1 MAMTGG
7 TAYLVKSE
15 YANYGSAN
23 WTTDL
28 YIYVK
33 VISQN
38 VIANTSTITLGMYV
52 YSRYEIAWSD
62 FGTNGTSYIGT
73 ATSGANCFTFTAGQ
87 SGSGTK
93 WLIENKQV
101 TVTHNSNGTLTLP
114 IYWHWGVNSSW
125 GQYTGPSGSYNVTLP
140 SLDRSAP
147 TVSCSVSGITA
158 NGFTISASSSAT
170 SDIWQYSLNG
180 GTSWTQFSTTAGTSA
195 SVTLSSL
202 SPNTTYSVRVRA
214 RKRTNQV
221 YGTSSTVSAKTLG
234 GAVILSCG
242 SFSAD
247 AATISLS
254 LRVTV
259 YNSAYTNYIT
269 IKNGSTTYLSLAGR
283 AWSSGTAYRTITL
296 TSSERTTLLNAMASV
311 KSFTATIEL
320 VTKSGSTQI
329 GSAST
334 CTCTIR
340 TSQANSGP
348 SLSGF
353 TFADSYSTTIAIT
366 DNDQVLIQDYSR
378 LTVTPGT
385 ATARNGASIVSYSAV
400 CSGVTKSNTTGAALS
415 LGTIDTSGT
424 RDITLTV
431 TDSRGYTASVTQS
444 VTVVPYSKPRVSSVS
459 LRRTNDIE
467 TEMQLVFNGSIS
479 PITVDGTQKNSLL
492 YARYRYKL
500 TSASSYNSYSSIL
513 GSVTATGSSFSFSN
527 LELCNLDSESSYDF
541 HLQIRDQLN
550 SLTSLDLYFVVSQG
564 TPLVALRKKMVGI
577 NTPSPETALHVVGD
591 TRIEGT
597 LTPDEIDYPFDKP
610 YFGTCSTAEATQ
622 VKVVSC
628 PGFELKTGSRIAVQ
642 FTYGNSASQPKLNVN
657 GTGDKFICSTDGMSV
672 IADIWRDKETVDF
685 VYDGSWWI
693 AIGCLYATTAYYG
706 LTKLSSSISSSSTTL
721 AANSYAVKRAYDRS
735 SWTSISLTNAL
746 AIAYGG
752 TGAKNAAA
760 ARTNLGIAA
769 TSLYNGTLTSG
780 SITFNY
786 GNYNFYVIIGRP
798 SSTASRASLVV
809 PKIMLTTSAVSFQ
822 IADESNYKSFNLSYS
837 GSLVTLA
844 IQGGNGQIN
853 RVFGI
858 N

>member
-1 MAMTGG
+1 MALSGTFQNYPVSSFGLYCEWSGAQSVTGNY
-7 TAYLVKSE
+7 TDVTLKVYLSYYTLEVGARS
-15 YANYGSAN
+15 
-23 WTTDL
+23 D
-28 YIYVK
+28 
-33 VISQN
+33 
-38 VIANTSTITLGMYV
+38 STISINGVSETYTAPAIDD
-52 YSRYEIAWSD
+52 YSSGWKKKLLKTKTVRVSHNAD
-62 FGTNGTSYIGT
+62 GTK
-73 ATSGANCFTFTAGQ
+73 SGVALSASWRF
-87 SGSGTK
+87 SGTYSGVSVGT
-93 WLIENKQV
+93 ITAST
-101 TVTHNSNGTLTLP
+101 TVTLNS
-114 IYWHWGVNSSW
+114 I
-125 GQYTGPSGSYNVTLP
+125 
-140 SLDRSAP
+140 DRTAP
-147 TVSCSVSGITA
+147 TVSCTVSNITA
-158 NGFTISASSSAT
+158 NGFRISAASSAT
-170 SDIWQYSLNG
+170 ADQWFYSLDNG
-180 GTSWTQFSTTAGTSA
+180 GSSTLFSSTAGTSA
-195 SVTLSSL
+195 SITLSNL
-202 SPNTTYSVRVRA
+202 SPNTTYYVRA
-214 RKRTNQV
+214 LARKKSNQV
-221 YGTSSTVSAKTLG
+221 YGESGTITVKTLG
-234 GAVILSCG
+234 GAVLLSCG

-247 AATISLS
+247 AASISLS

-259 YNSAYTNYIT
+259 YNAAYTNYIT
-269 IKNGSTTYLSLAGR
+269 IKNGSTTYLTLAGR
-283 AWSSGTAYRTITL
+283 VWSAGTAYRTITL
-296 TSSERTTLLNAMASV
+296 TASERTMLLNAMASV

-348 SLSGF
+348 SISGF
-353 TFADSYSTTIAIT
+353 TFADSYSTTTAIT

-415 LGTIDTSGT
+415 LGTIGTSGT

-431 TDSRGYTASVTQS
+431 TDSRGYTACVTQS

-500 TSASSYNSYSSIL
+500 TSASSYNSYTSIL
-513 GSVTATGSSFSFSN
+513 GSVTATSSSFSFSN

-577 NTPSPETALHVVGD
+577 NTPSPEAALHVVGD

-597 LTPDEIDYPFDKP
+597 LIPDDIDYTFDKP
-610 YFGTCSTAEATQ
+610 YFGVCETAAATQ
-622 VKVVSC
+622 TKVVTC
-628 PGFELKTGSRIAVQ
+628 DEFRLEKGALLAVQ
-642 FTYGNSASQPKLNVN
+642 FTYANTATSPSMNVN
-657 GTGDKFICSTDGMSV
+657 GTGAIAICGTNGYYVNANMWTANQMV
-672 IADIWRDKETVDF
+672 HF
-685 VYDGSWWI
+685 VYNGTWWI
-693 AIGCLYATTAYYG
+693 ALNCLPATTARYG
-706 LTKLSSSISSSSTTL
+706 ITMLSNSLNSTSGSL
-721 AANSYAVKRAYDRS
+721 AATPYAVKMAYDRN

-752 TGAKNAAA
+752 TGAKTAAA
-760 ARTNLGIAA
+760 ARTNLGISA

-786 GNYNFYVIIGRP
+786 GNYNFYVFIGRP
-798 SSTASRASLVV
+798 NSSASRASLVV

-837 GSLVTLA
+837 GSLVTLSM
-844 IQGGNGQIN
+844 GNGNGQIN
-853 RVFGI
+853 RVFGV

>member
-1 MAMTGG
+1 MALSGTFQNYPVSSFGLYCEWSGVQSVTGNY
-7 TAYLVKSE
+7 TDVTLKVYLSYYTLEVGARS
-15 YANYGSAN
+15 
-23 WTTDL
+23 D
-28 YIYVK
+28 
-33 VISQN
+33 
-38 VIANTSTITLGMYV
+38 STISINGVSETYTAPAIDD
-52 YSRYEIAWSD
+52 YSSGWKKKLLKTKTVRVSHNAD
-62 FGTNGTSYIGT
+62 GTK
-73 ATSGANCFTFTAGQ
+73 SGVALSASWRF
-87 SGSGTK
+87 SGTYSGVSVGT
-93 WLIENKQV
+93 ITAST
-101 TVTHNSNGTLTLP
+101 TVTLNS
-114 IYWHWGVNSSW
+114 I
-125 GQYTGPSGSYNVTLP
+125 
-140 SLDRSAP
+140 DRTPP
-147 TVSCSVSGITA
+147 TVSCTVSNITA
-158 NGFTISASSSAT
+158 NGFRISAASSAT
-170 SDIWQYSLNG
+170 ADQWFYSLDNG
-180 GTSWTQFSTTAGTSA
+180 GSSTPFSSTAGTSA
-195 SVTLSSL
+195 SITLSNL
-202 SPNTTYSVRVRA
+202 SPNTTYYVRA
-214 RKRTNQV
+214 LARKKSNQV
-221 YGTSSTVSAKTLG
+221 YGESGTITVKTLG
-234 GAVILSCG
+234 GAVLLSCG

-247 AATISLS
+247 AASISLS

-259 YNSAYTNYIT
+259 YNAAYTNYIT

-283 AWSSGTAYRTITL
+283 VWSAGTAYRTITL
-296 TSSERTTLLNAMASV
+296 TASERTTLLNAMASV

-353 TFADSYSTTIAIT
+353 TFADSYSTTTAIT
-366 DNDQVLIQDYSR
+366 DNNQVLIQDYSR

-415 LGTIDTSGT
+415 LGTIGTSGT

-500 TSASSYNSYSSIL
+500 TSASSYNSYTSIL
-513 GSVTATGSSFSFSN
+513 GSVTATSSSFSFSN

-577 NTPSPETALHVVGD
+577 NTPSPEAALHVVGD
-591 TRIEGT
+591 TRVEGT
-597 LTPDEIDYPFDKP
+597 LIPDDIDYTFDKP
-610 YFGTCSTAEATQ
+610 YFGVCETAAATQ
-622 VKVVSC
+622 TKVVTC
-628 PGFELKTGSRIAVQ
+628 DEFRLEKGALLAVQ
-642 FTYGNSASQPKLNVN
+642 FTYANTATSPSMNVN
-657 GTGDKFICSTDGMSV
+657 GTGAIAICGTNGYYVNANMWTANQMV
-672 IADIWRDKETVDF
+672 HF
-685 VYDGSWWI
+685 VYNGTWWI
-693 AIGCLYATTAYYG
+693 ALNCLPATTARYG
-706 LTKLSSSISSSSTTL
+706 ITMLSNSLNSTSGSL
-721 AANSYAVKRAYDRS
+721 AATPYAVKMAYDRN

-752 TGAKNAAA
+752 TGAKTAAA
-760 ARTNLGIAA
+760 ARTNLGISA

-786 GNYNFYVIIGRP
+786 GNYNFYVFIGRP
-798 SSTASRASLVV
+798 NSSASRASLVV

-837 GSLVTLA
+837 GSLVTLSM
-844 IQGGNGQIN
+844 GNGNGQIN
-853 RVFGI
+853 RVFGV

>member
-1 MAMTGG
+1 MALSGMFQNYPVSSFGLYCEWSGVQSVTGNY
-7 TAYLVKSE
+7 TDVTLKVYLSYYTLEVGARS
-15 YANYGSAN
+15 
-23 WTTDL
+23 D
-28 YIYVK
+28 
-33 VISQN
+33 
-38 VIANTSTITLGMYV
+38 STISINGVSETYTAPAIDD
-52 YSRYEIAWSD
+52 YSSGWKKKLLKTKTVRVSHNAD
-62 FGTNGTSYIGT
+62 GTK
-73 ATSGANCFTFTAGQ
+73 SGVALSASWRF
-87 SGSGTK
+87 SGTYSG
-93 WLIENKQV
+93 V
-101 TVTHNSNGTLTLP
+101 SVGTITAST
-114 IYWHWGVNSSW
+114 I
-125 GQYTGPSGSYNVTLP
+125 VTLN
-140 SLDRSAP
+140 SIDRTAP
-147 TVSCSVSGITA
+147 TVSCTVSNITA
-158 NGFTISASSSAT
+158 NGFRISAASSAT
-170 SDIWQYSLNG
+170 ADQWFYSLDNG
-180 GTSWTQFSTTAGTSA
+180 GSSTLFSSTAGASA
-195 SVTLSSL
+195 SITLSNL
-202 SPNTTYSVRVRA
+202 SPNTTYYVRA
-214 RKRTNQV
+214 LARKKSNQV
-221 YGTSSTVSAKTLG
+221 YGESGTITVKTLG
-234 GAVILSCG
+234 GAVLLSCG

-247 AATISLS
+247 AASISLS

-259 YNSAYTNYIT
+259 YNAAYTNYIT

-283 AWSSGTAYRTITL
+283 VWSAGTAYRTITL
-296 TSSERTTLLNAMASV
+296 TASERTTLLNAMASV

-320 VTKSGSTQI
+320 VTKGGSTQI

-353 TFADSYSTTIAIT
+353 TFADSYSTTTAIT
-366 DNDQVLIQDYSR
+366 DNNQVLIQDYSR

-415 LGTIDTSGT
+415 LGTIGTSGT

-500 TSASSYNSYSSIL
+500 TSASSYNSYTNIL
-513 GSVTATGSSFSFSN
+513 GSVTATSSSFSFSN

-564 TPLVALRKKMVGI
+564 TPLVALRKKMVGV
-577 NTPSPETALHVVGD
+577 NTPSPEAALHVVGD

-597 LTPDEIDYPFDKP
+597 LIPDDIDYTFDKP
-610 YFGTCSTAEATQ
+610 YFGVCGTAAATQ
-622 VKVVSC
+622 TKVVTC
-628 PGFELKTGSRIAVQ
+628 DEFRLEKGTLLAVQ
-642 FTYGNSASQPKLNVN
+642 FTYTNTATSPSMNVN
-657 GTGDKFICSTDGMSV
+657 GTGAIAICGTNGYYVNANMWTANQMV
-672 IADIWRDKETVDF
+672 HF
-685 VYDGSWWI
+685 VYNGTWWI
-693 AIGCLYATTAYYG
+693 ALNCLPATTARYG
-706 LTKLSSSISSSSTTL
+706 ITMLSNSLNSTSGSL
-721 AANSYAVKRAYDRS
+721 AATPYAVKMAYDRN

-752 TGAKNAAA
+752 TGAKTAAA
-760 ARTNLGIAA
+760 ARTNLGISA

-786 GNYNFYVIIGRP
+786 GNYNFYVFIGRP
-798 SSTASRASLVV
+798 NSSASRASLVV

-837 GSLVTLA
+837 GSLVTLSM
-844 IQGGNGQIN
+844 GNGNGQIN

>member
-1 MAMTGG
+1 MALSGTFQNYPVSSFGLYCEWSGVQSVTGNY
-7 TAYLVKSE
+7 TDITLNVYLSYYTLAVGARS
-15 YANYGSAN
+15 
-23 WTTDL
+23 D
-28 YIYVK
+28 
-33 VISQN
+33 
-38 VIANTSTITLGMYV
+38 STISVNGVSETYTAPAIND
-52 YSRYEIAWSD
+52 YSSGWKKKLLKTKTVRVSHNAD
-62 FGTNGTSYIGT
+62 GTKSGVVLSASWRFSGTYSGVSIGT
-73 ATSGANCFTFTAGQ
+73 ITA
-87 SGSGTK
+87 SA
-93 WLIENKQV
+93 
-101 TVTHNSNGTLTLP
+101 TVTLNS
-114 IYWHWGVNSSW
+114 I
-125 GQYTGPSGSYNVTLP
+125 
-140 SLDRSAP
+140 DRTAP
-147 TVSCSVSGITA
+147 TVSCSVSNITA

-180 GTSWTQFSTTAGTSA
+180 GSTWTQFSATAGTSA
-195 SVTLSSL
+195 TVTLSSL

-234 GAVILSCG
+234 GAVLLSCG

-247 AATISLS
+247 AATVSLS

-259 YNSAYTNYIT
+259 YNAAYTNYIT

-283 AWSSGTAYRTITL
+283 VWSAGTAYRTITL
-296 TSSERTTLLNAMASV
+296 TASERTTLLNATASV

-353 TFADSYSTTIAIT
+353 TFADSYSTTTAIT
-366 DNDQVLIQDYSR
+366 DNNQVLIQDYSR

-415 LGTIDTSGT
+415 LGTIGTSGT

-500 TSASSYNSYSSIL
+500 TSASSYNAYTSIL
-513 GSVTATGSSFSFSN
+513 GSVSATGSSFSFSN

-798 SSTASRASLVV
+798 NSTASRASLVV

-837 GSLVTLA
+837 GSLVTLSM
-844 IQGGNGQIN
+844 GNGNGQIN
-853 RVFGI
+853 RVFGV

>member
-1 MAMTGG
+1 M
-7 TAYLVKSE
+7 
-15 YANYGSAN
+15 
-23 WTTDL
+23 
-28 YIYVK
+28 
-33 VISQN
+33 
-38 VIANTSTITLGMYV
+38 
-52 YSRYEIAWSD
+52 
-62 FGTNGTSYIGT
+62 
-73 ATSGANCFTFTAGQ
+73 
-87 SGSGTK
+87 
-93 WLIENKQV
+93 
-101 TVTHNSNGTLTLP
+101 
-114 IYWHWGVNSSW
+114 
-125 GQYTGPSGSYNVTLP
+125 
-140 SLDRSAP
+140 
-147 TVSCSVSGITA
+147 
-158 NGFTISASSSAT
+158 
-170 SDIWQYSLNG
+170 
-180 GTSWTQFSTTAGTSA
+180 
-195 SVTLSSL
+195 
-202 SPNTTYSVRVRA
+202 
-214 RKRTNQV
+214 
-221 YGTSSTVSAKTLG
+221 
-234 GAVILSCG
+234 
-242 SFSAD
+242 
-247 AATISLS
+247 
-254 LRVTV
+254 
-259 YNSAYTNYIT
+259 
-269 IKNGSTTYLSLAGR
+269 
-283 AWSSGTAYRTITL
+283 
-296 TSSERTTLLNAMASV
+296 
-311 KSFTATIEL
+311 
-320 VTKSGSTQI
+320 
-329 GSAST
+329 
-334 CTCTIR
+334 
-340 TSQANSGP
+340 
-348 SLSGF
+348 
-353 TFADSYSTTIAIT
+353 
-366 DNDQVLIQDYSR
+366 
-378 LTVTPGT
+378 
-385 ATARNGASIVSYSAV
+385 
-400 CSGVTKSNTTGAALS
+400 
-415 LGTIDTSGT
+415 
-424 RDITLTV
+424 
-431 TDSRGYTASVTQS
+431 
-444 VTVVPYSKPRVSSVS
+444 SSVS

-672 IADIWRDKETVDF
+672 TADIWRDKETVDF

-837 GSLVTLA
+837 GSLVTLSM
-844 IQGGNGQIN
+844 GNGNGQIN
-853 RVFGI
+853 RVFGV

>member
-1 MAMTGG
+1 MALSGTFQNYPVSSFGLYCEWSGVQSVTGNY
-7 TAYLVKSE
+7 TDVTLKVYLSYYTLEVGARS
-15 YANYGSAN
+15 
-23 WTTDL
+23 D
-28 YIYVK
+28 
-33 VISQN
+33 
-38 VIANTSTITLGMYV
+38 STISINGVSETYTAPSIDD
-52 YSRYEIAWSD
+52 YSSGWKKKLLKTKTVRVSHNAD
-62 FGTNGTSYIGT
+62 GTK
-73 ATSGANCFTFTAGQ
+73 SGVALSASWRF
-87 SGSGTK
+87 SGTYSGVSVGT
-93 WLIENKQV
+93 ITAST
-101 TVTHNSNGTLTLP
+101 TVTLNS
-114 IYWHWGVNSSW
+114 I
-125 GQYTGPSGSYNVTLP
+125 
-140 SLDRSAP
+140 DRTPP
-147 TVSCSVSGITA
+147 TVSCTVSNITA
-158 NGFTISASSSAT
+158 NGFRISAASSAT
-170 SDIWQYSLNG
+170 ADQWFYSLDNG
-180 GTSWTQFSTTAGTSA
+180 GSSTLFSSTAGTSA
-195 SVTLSSL
+195 SITLSNL
-202 SPNTTYSVRVRA
+202 SPNTTYYVRA
-214 RKRTNQV
+214 LARKKSNQV
-221 YGTSSTVSAKTLG
+221 YGESGTITVKTLG
-234 GAVILSCG
+234 GAVLLSCG

-247 AATISLS
+247 AASISLS

-259 YNSAYTNYIT
+259 YNAAYTNYIT

-283 AWSSGTAYRTITL
+283 VWSAGTAYRTITL
-296 TSSERTTLLNAMASV
+296 TASERTTLLNAMASV

-353 TFADSYSTTIAIT
+353 TFADSYSTTTAIT
-366 DNDQVLIQDYSR
+366 DNNQVLIQDYSR

-415 LGTIDTSGT
+415 LGTIGTSGT

-500 TSASSYNSYSSIL
+500 TSASSYNSYTSIL
-513 GSVTATGSSFSFSN
+513 GSVTATSSSFSFSN

-577 NTPSPETALHVVGD
+577 NTPSPEAALHVVGD
-591 TRIEGT
+591 TRVEGT
-597 LTPDEIDYPFDKP
+597 LIPDDIDYTFDKP
-610 YFGTCSTAEATQ
+610 YFGVCETAAATQ
-622 VKVVSC
+622 TKVVTC
-628 PGFELKTGSRIAVQ
+628 DEFRLEKGALLAVQ
-642 FTYGNSASQPKLNVN
+642 FTYANTATSPSMNVN
-657 GTGDKFICSTDGMSV
+657 GTGAIAICGTNGYYVNANMWTANQMV
-672 IADIWRDKETVDF
+672 HF
-685 VYDGSWWI
+685 VYNGTWWI
-693 AIGCLYATTAYYG
+693 ALNCLPATTARYG
-706 LTKLSSSISSSSTTL
+706 ITMLSNSLNSTSGSL
-721 AANSYAVKRAYDRS
+721 AATPYAVKMAYDRN

-752 TGAKNAAA
+752 TGAKTAAA
-760 ARTNLGIAA
+760 ARTNLGISA

-786 GNYNFYVIIGRP
+786 GNYNFYVFIGRP
-798 SSTASRASLVV
+798 NSSASRASLVV

-837 GSLVTLA
+837 GSLVTLSM
-844 IQGGNGQIN
+844 GNGNGQIN
-853 RVFGI
+853 RVFGV

>member
-1 MAMTGG
+1 MALSGTFQNYPVSSFGLYCEWSGAQSVTGNY
-7 TAYLVKSE
+7 TDVTLKVYLSYYTLDVGARS
-15 YANYGSAN
+15 
-23 WTTDL
+23 D
-28 YIYVK
+28 
-33 VISQN
+33 
-38 VIANTSTITLGMYV
+38 STISINGVSETYTV
-52 YSRYEIAWSD
+52 PAIEDYSSGWKKKLLKTKTVRVSHNAD
-62 FGTNGTSYIGT
+62 GTKSGVALSASWRFSGTYSGVSIGT
-73 ATSGANCFTFTAGQ
+73 ITA
-87 SGSGTK
+87 ST
-93 WLIENKQV
+93 
-101 TVTHNSNGTLTLP
+101 TVTLNS
-114 IYWHWGVNSSW
+114 I
-125 GQYTGPSGSYNVTLP
+125 
-140 SLDRSAP
+140 DRSAP

-158 NGFTISASSSAT
+158 NGFKISASSSAAA
-170 SDIWQYSLNG
+170 DIWQYSLNG
-180 GTSWTQFSTTAGTSA
+180 GSTWTQFSAAVGTSA
-195 SVTLSSL
+195 TVTLSSL

-234 GAVILSCG
+234 GAVLLSCG

-247 AATISLS
+247 AASISLS

-259 YNSAYTNYIT
+259 YNAAYTNYIT

-283 AWSSGTAYRTITL
+283 VWSAGTAYRTITL
-296 TSSERTTLLNAMASV
+296 TASERTTLLNAMASV

-353 TFADSYSTTIAIT
+353 TFADSYSTTTAIT
-366 DNDQVLIQDYSR
+366 DNNQVLIQDYSR

-385 ATARNGASIVSYSAV
+385 AAARNGASIVSYSAV

-415 LGTIDTSGT
+415 LGTIGTSGT

-500 TSASSYNSYSSIL
+500 TSASSYNSYTSIL
-513 GSVTATGSSFSFSN
+513 GSVTATSSSFSFSN

-577 NTPSPETALHVVGD
+577 NTPSPEAALHVVGD

-597 LTPDEIDYPFDKP
+597 LIPDEIDYPFDKP

-622 VKVVSC
+622 VKVVNC

-735 SWTSISLTNAL
+735 SWSSISLTNAL

-760 ARTNLGIAA
+760 ARTNLGISA

-798 SSTASRASLVV
+798 NSSASRASLVV

-837 GSLVTLA
+837 GSLVTLSM
-844 IQGGNGQIN
+844 GNGNGQIN
-853 RVFGI
+853 RVFGV

>member
-1 MAMTGG
+1 MALSGTFQKYPVSSFGLYCEWSGTQSVTGNY
-7 TAYLVKSE
+7 TDVTLKVYLSYYTLEVGARS
-15 YANYGSAN
+15 
-23 WTTDL
+23 D
-28 YIYVK
+28 
-33 VISQN
+33 
-38 VIANTSTITLGMYV
+38 STISINGVSEAYTAPAIDDYTSGWKKKLLKTKTVRVNHNTDGTKSGV
-52 YSRYEIAWSD
+52 VLSASWRFSGTYSGVS
-62 FGTNGTSYIGT
+62 IGT
-73 ATSGANCFTFTAGQ
+73 ITA
-87 SGSGTK
+87 SA
-93 WLIENKQV
+93 
-101 TVTHNSNGTLTLP
+101 TVTLNS
-114 IYWHWGVNSSW
+114 I
-125 GQYTGPSGSYNVTLP
+125 
-140 SLDRSAP
+140 DRTAP
-147 TVSCSVSGITA
+147 TVSCSVSNITA

-170 SDIWQYSLNG
+170 ADLWQYSLNG
-180 GTSWTQFSTTAGTSA
+180 GSTWMQFSTTAGTSA
-195 SVTLSSL
+195 SVTLSTL

-221 YGTSSTVSAKTLG
+221 YGTSGTVSAKTLG

-247 AATISLS
+247 AATVSLS

-283 AWSSGTAYRTITL
+283 VWSAGTAYRTITL
-296 TSSERTTLLNAMASV
+296 TASERTTLLNAMASV

-348 SLSGF
+348 SISGF
-353 TFADSYSTTIAIT
+353 TFADSYSTTTAIT
-366 DNDQVLIQDYSR
+366 GNDQVLIQDYSR

-415 LGTIDTSGT
+415 LGTIGTSGT

-479 PITVDGTQKNSLL
+479 PITVDGTHKNSLL

-513 GSVTATGSSFSFSN
+513 GSVTATSSSFSFSN

-760 ARTNLGIAA
+760 ARTNLGISA

-798 SSTASRASLVV
+798 NSTASRASLVV

-837 GSLVTLA
+837 GSLVTLS

>member
-1 MAMTGG
+1 MALSGTFQNYPVSSFGLYCEWSGVQSVTGNY
-7 TAYLVKSE
+7 TDITLNVYLSYYTLAVGARS
-15 YANYGSAN
+15 
-23 WTTDL
+23 D
-28 YIYVK
+28 
-33 VISQN
+33 
-38 VIANTSTITLGMYV
+38 STISVNGVSETYTAPAIND
-52 YSRYEIAWSD
+52 YSSGWKKKLLKTKTVRVSHNAD
-62 FGTNGTSYIGT
+62 GTKSGVVLSASWRFSGTYSGVSIGT
-73 ATSGANCFTFTAGQ
+73 ITA
-87 SGSGTK
+87 SA
-93 WLIENKQV
+93 
-101 TVTHNSNGTLTLP
+101 TVTLNS
-114 IYWHWGVNSSW
+114 I
-125 GQYTGPSGSYNVTLP
+125 
-140 SLDRSAP
+140 DRTAP
-147 TVSCSVSGITA
+147 TVSCSVSNITA

-180 GTSWTQFSTTAGTSA
+180 GSTWTQFSATAGTSA
-195 SVTLSSL
+195 TVTLSSL

-221 YGTSSTVSAKTLG
+221 YGTSGTVSAKTLG
-234 GAVILSCG
+234 GAVLLSCG

-247 AATISLS
+247 AATVSLS

-259 YNSAYTNYIT
+259 YNAAYTNYIT

-283 AWSSGTAYRTITL
+283 IWSAGTANRTITL

-311 KSFTATIEL
+311 KAFTATIEL
-320 VTKSGSTQI
+320 VTKSGSAQI

-334 CTCTIR
+334 CTCTVS
-340 TSQANSGP
+340 TSASNSGP
-348 SLSGF
+348 TLSGF
-353 TFADSYSTTIAIT
+353 TFADSYSTTTAIT

-385 ATARNGASIVSYSAV
+385 AAARNGASIVSYSAV
-400 CSGVTKSNTTGAALS
+400 CSGVTKSNTTGETLS
-415 LGTIDTSGT
+415 LGTIGTSGT

-500 TSASSYNSYSSIL
+500 TSASSYNSYTSIL
-513 GSVTATGSSFSFSN
+513 GSVTATSSSFSFSN

-577 NTPSPETALHVVGD
+577 NTPSPEAALHVVGD

-597 LTPDEIDYPFDKP
+597 LIPNNIDYTFDKP
-610 YFGTCSTAEATQ
+610 YFGVCETAAATQ

>member
-1 MAMTGG
+1 MALSGTFQNYPVSSFGLYCEWSGAQSVTGNY
-7 TAYLVKSE
+7 TDVTLKVYLSYYTLDVGARS
-15 YANYGSAN
+15 
-23 WTTDL
+23 D
-28 YIYVK
+28 
-33 VISQN
+33 
-38 VIANTSTITLGMYV
+38 STISINGVSETYTV
-52 YSRYEIAWSD
+52 PAIEDYSSGWKKKLLKTKTVRVSHNAD
-62 FGTNGTSYIGT
+62 GTKSGVALSASWRFSGTYSGVSIGT
-73 ATSGANCFTFTAGQ
+73 ITA
-87 SGSGTK
+87 ST
-93 WLIENKQV
+93 
-101 TVTHNSNGTLTLP
+101 TVTLNS
-114 IYWHWGVNSSW
+114 I
-125 GQYTGPSGSYNVTLP
+125 
-140 SLDRSAP
+140 DRSAP
-147 TVSCSVSGITA
+147 TVSCSVSSITA
-158 NGFTISASSSAT
+158 NGFKISASSSAT
-170 SDIWQYSLNG
+170 ADLWQYSLNG

-195 SVTLSSL
+195 SVSLSTL

-221 YGTSSTVSAKTLG
+221 YGTSSIISAKTLG
-234 GAVILSCG
+234 GAVLLSCG
-242 SFSAD
+242 SFAAD
-247 AATISLS
+247 AASISLS

-259 YNSAYTNYIT
+259 YNAAYTNYIT

-283 AWSSGTAYRTITL
+283 VWSAGTAYRTITL
-296 TSSERTTLLNAMASV
+296 TSSERTTLLNAMANV

-334 CTCTIR
+334 CTCIIR

-348 SLSGF
+348 SISGF

-385 ATARNGASIVSYSAV
+385 ATARNGASIVSYSVV

-415 LGTIDTSGT
+415 LGTIGTSGT

-500 TSASSYNSYSSIL
+500 TSASSYNSYTNIL
-513 GSVTATGSSFSFSN
+513 GSVTATSSSFSFSN

-597 LTPDEIDYPFDKP
+597 LTPNEIDYPFDKP
-610 YFGTCSTAEATQ
+610 YFGTCSTAASTQ

-735 SWTSISLTNAL
+735 SWSSISLTNAL

-752 TGAKNAAA
+752 TGAKTAAA
-760 ARTNLGIAA
+760 ARTNLGISA

-786 GNYNFYVIIGRP
+786 GNYNFYVFIGRP
-798 SSTASRASLVV
+798 NSTASRASLVV

-837 GSLVTLA
+837 GSLVTLS

-853 RVFGI
+853 RVFGV

>member
-1 MAMTGG
+1 MALSG
-7 TAYLVKSE
+7 TFQNYPVSSFGLYCEWSGVQSVAGNYTDITLNVYLSYYTLAVGARS
-15 YANYGSAN
+15 
-23 WTTDL
+23 D
-28 YIYVK
+28 
-33 VISQN
+33 
-38 VIANTSTITLGMYV
+38 STISVNGVSETYTAPAIND
-52 YSRYEIAWSD
+52 YSSGWKKKLLKTKTVRVSHNAD
-62 FGTNGTSYIGT
+62 GTKSGVVLSASWRFSGTYSGVSIGT
-73 ATSGANCFTFTAGQ
+73 ITA
-87 SGSGTK
+87 SA
-93 WLIENKQV
+93 
-101 TVTHNSNGTLTLP
+101 TVTLNS
-114 IYWHWGVNSSW
+114 I
-125 GQYTGPSGSYNVTLP
+125 
-140 SLDRSAP
+140 DRTAP
-147 TVSCSVSGITA
+147 TVSCSVSNITA

-180 GTSWTQFSTTAGTSA
+180 GSTWTQFSATAGTSA
-195 SVTLSSL
+195 TVTLSSL

-221 YGTSSTVSAKTLG
+221 YGTSGTVSAKTLG
-234 GAVILSCG
+234 GAVLLSCG

-247 AATISLS
+247 AASISLS

-259 YNSAYTNYIT
+259 YNAAYTNYIT

-283 AWSSGTAYRTITL
+283 IWSAGTANRTITL

-348 SLSGF
+348 SISDF
-353 TFADSYSTTIAIT
+353 TFADSYSTTTAIT

-385 ATARNGASIVSYSAV
+385 AAARNGASIVSYSAV

-415 LGTIDTSGT
+415 LGTIGTSGT

-500 TSASSYNSYSSIL
+500 TSASSYNSYTSIL

-760 ARTNLGIAA
+760 ARTNLGISA

>member
-1 MAMTGG
+1 MALSGTFQNYPVSSFGLYCEWSGVQSVTGNY
-7 TAYLVKSE
+7 TDITLNVYLSYYTLAVGARS
-15 YANYGSAN
+15 
-23 WTTDL
+23 D
-28 YIYVK
+28 
-33 VISQN
+33 
-38 VIANTSTITLGMYV
+38 STISVNGVSETYTAPAIND
-52 YSRYEIAWSD
+52 YSSGWKKKLLKTKTVRVSHNAD
-62 FGTNGTSYIGT
+62 GTKSGVVLSASWRFSGTYSGVSIGT
-73 ATSGANCFTFTAGQ
+73 ITA
-87 SGSGTK
+87 SA
-93 WLIENKQV
+93 
-101 TVTHNSNGTLTLP
+101 TVTLNS
-114 IYWHWGVNSSW
+114 I
-125 GQYTGPSGSYNVTLP
+125 
-140 SLDRSAP
+140 DRTAP
-147 TVSCSVSGITA
+147 TVSCSVSNITA

-180 GTSWTQFSTTAGTSA
+180 GSTWTQFSATAGTSA
-195 SVTLSSL
+195 TVTLSSL

-221 YGTSSTVSAKTLG
+221 YGTSGTVSAKTLG
-234 GAVILSCG
+234 GAVLLSCG

-247 AATISLS
+247 AATVSLS

-259 YNSAYTNYIT
+259 YNAAYTNYIT

-283 AWSSGTAYRTITL
+283 IWSAGTANRTITL

-311 KSFTATIEL
+311 KAFTATIEL
-320 VTKSGSTQI
+320 VTKSGSAQI

-334 CTCTIR
+334 CTCTVS
-340 TSQANSGP
+340 TSASNSGP
-348 SLSGF
+348 TLSGF
-353 TFADSYSTTIAIT
+353 TFADSYSTTTAIT

-385 ATARNGASIVSYSAV
+385 AAARNGASIVSYSAV
-400 CSGVTKSNTTGAALS
+400 CSGVTKSNTTGETLS
-415 LGTIDTSGT
+415 LGTIGTSGT

-500 TSASSYNSYSSIL
+500 TSASSYNSYTSIL

-577 NTPSPETALHVVGD
+577 NTPSPEAALHVVGD

-597 LTPDEIDYPFDKP
+597 LIPNNIDYTFDKP
-610 YFGTCSTAEATQ
+610 YFGVCETAAATQ

-685 VYDGSWWI
+685 AYDGSWWI

>member
-1 MAMTGG
+1 MALSGTFQNYPVSSFGLYCEWSGAQSVTGNY
-7 TAYLVKSE
+7 TDVTLKVYLSYYTLDVGARS
-15 YANYGSAN
+15 
-23 WTTDL
+23 D
-28 YIYVK
+28 
-33 VISQN
+33 
-38 VIANTSTITLGMYV
+38 STISINGVSETYTV
-52 YSRYEIAWSD
+52 PAIEDYSSGWKKKLLKTKTVRVSHNAD
-62 FGTNGTSYIGT
+62 GTKSGVALSASWRFSGTYSSVSIGT
-73 ATSGANCFTFTAGQ
+73 ITA
-87 SGSGTK
+87 ST
-93 WLIENKQV
+93 
-101 TVTHNSNGTLTLP
+101 TVTLNS
-114 IYWHWGVNSSW
+114 I
-125 GQYTGPSGSYNVTLP
+125 
-140 SLDRSAP
+140 DRSAP
-147 TVSCSVSGITA
+147 TVSCSVSSITA
-158 NGFTISASSSAT
+158 NGFKISASSSAT
-170 SDIWQYSLNG
+170 ADLWQYSLNG

-195 SVTLSSL
+195 SVSLSTL

-221 YGTSSTVSAKTLG
+221 YGTSSIISAKTLG
-234 GAVILSCG
+234 GAVLLSCG
-242 SFSAD
+242 SFAAD
-247 AATISLS
+247 AASISLS

-259 YNSAYTNYIT
+259 YNAAYTNYIT

-283 AWSSGTAYRTITL
+283 VWSAGTAYRTITL
-296 TSSERTTLLNAMASV
+296 TASERTTLLNAMASV

-334 CTCTIR
+334 CTCIIR

-348 SLSGF
+348 SISGF

-415 LGTIDTSGT
+415 LGTIGTSGT

-500 TSASSYNSYSSIL
+500 TSASSYNSYTNIL
-513 GSVTATGSSFSFSN
+513 GSVTATSSSFSFSN

-597 LTPDEIDYPFDKP
+597 LTPNEIDYPFDKP
-610 YFGTCSTAEATQ
+610 YFGTCSTAASTQ

-685 VYDGSWWI
+685 VYGGSWWI

-760 ARTNLGIAA
+760 ARTNLGISA

-786 GNYNFYVIIGRP
+786 GNYNFYVFIGRP
-798 SSTASRASLVV
+798 NSSASRASLVV

-837 GSLVTLA
+837 GSLVTLSM
-844 IQGGNGQIN
+844 GNGNGQIN
-853 RVFGI
+853 RVFGV

>member
-1 MAMTGG
+1 MALSGTFQNYPVSSFGLYCEWSGVQSVTGNY
-7 TAYLVKSE
+7 TDVTLKVYLSYYTLEVGARS
-15 YANYGSAN
+15 
-23 WTTDL
+23 D
-28 YIYVK
+28 
-33 VISQN
+33 
-38 VIANTSTITLGMYV
+38 STISINGVSETYTAPAIDD
-52 YSRYEIAWSD
+52 YSSGWKKKLLKTKTVRVSHNAD
-62 FGTNGTSYIGT
+62 GTK
-73 ATSGANCFTFTAGQ
+73 SGVALSASWRF
-87 SGSGTK
+87 SGTYSGVSVGT
-93 WLIENKQV
+93 ITAST
-101 TVTHNSNGTLTLP
+101 TVTLNS
-114 IYWHWGVNSSW
+114 I
-125 GQYTGPSGSYNVTLP
+125 
-140 SLDRSAP
+140 DRTPP
-147 TVSCSVSGITA
+147 TVSCTVSNITA
-158 NGFTISASSSAT
+158 NGFRISAASSAT
-170 SDIWQYSLNG
+170 ADQWFYSLDNG
-180 GTSWTQFSTTAGTSA
+180 GSSTLFSFTAGTSA
-195 SVTLSSL
+195 SITLSNL
-202 SPNTTYSVRVRA
+202 SPNTTYYVRA
-214 RKRTNQV
+214 LARKKSNQV
-221 YGTSSTVSAKTLG
+221 YGESGTITVKTLG
-234 GAVILSCG
+234 GAVLLSCG

-247 AATISLS
+247 AASISLS

-259 YNSAYTNYIT
+259 YNAAYTNYIT

-283 AWSSGTAYRTITL
+283 VWSAGTAYRTITL
-296 TSSERTTLLNAMASV
+296 TASERTTLLNAMASV

-353 TFADSYSTTIAIT
+353 TFADSYSTTTAIT
-366 DNDQVLIQDYSR
+366 DNNQVLIQDYSR

-415 LGTIDTSGT
+415 LGTIGTSGT

-500 TSASSYNSYSSIL
+500 TSASSYNSYTSIL
-513 GSVTATGSSFSFSN
+513 GSVTATSSSFSFSN

-577 NTPSPETALHVVGD
+577 NTPSPEAALHVVGD
-591 TRIEGT
+591 TRVEGT
-597 LTPDEIDYPFDKP
+597 LIPDDIDYTFDKP
-610 YFGTCSTAEATQ
+610 YFGVCETAAATQ
-622 VKVVSC
+622 TKVVTC
-628 PGFELKTGSRIAVQ
+628 DEFRLEKGALLAVQ
-642 FTYGNSASQPKLNVN
+642 FTYANTATSPSMNVN
-657 GTGDKFICSTDGMSV
+657 GTGAIAICGTNGYYVNANMWTANQMV
-672 IADIWRDKETVDF
+672 HF
-685 VYDGSWWI
+685 VYNGTWWI
-693 AIGCLYATTAYYG
+693 ALNCLPATTARYG
-706 LTKLSSSISSSSTTL
+706 ITMLSNSLNSTSGSL
-721 AANSYAVKRAYDRS
+721 AATPYAVKMAYDRN

-752 TGAKNAAA
+752 TGAKTAAA
-760 ARTNLGIAA
+760 ARTNLGISA

-786 GNYNFYVIIGRP
+786 GNYNFYVFIGRP
-798 SSTASRASLVV
+798 NSSASRASLVV

-837 GSLVTLA
+837 GSLVTLSM
-844 IQGGNGQIN
+844 GNGNGQIN
-853 RVFGI
+853 RVFGV

>member
-1 MAMTGG
+1 MALSGTFQNYPVSSFGLYCEWSGAQSVTGNY
-7 TAYLVKSE
+7 TDVTLKVYLSYYTLDVGARS
-15 YANYGSAN
+15 
-23 WTTDL
+23 D
-28 YIYVK
+28 
-33 VISQN
+33 
-38 VIANTSTITLGMYV
+38 STISINGVSETYTV
-52 YSRYEIAWSD
+52 PAIEDYSSSWKKKLLKTKTVRVSHNAD
-62 FGTNGTSYIGT
+62 GTKSGVALSASWRFSGTYSGVSIGT
-73 ATSGANCFTFTAGQ
+73 ITA
-87 SGSGTK
+87 ST
-93 WLIENKQV
+93 
-101 TVTHNSNGTLTLP
+101 TVTLNS
-114 IYWHWGVNSSW
+114 I
-125 GQYTGPSGSYNVTLP
+125 
-140 SLDRSAP
+140 DRSAP
-147 TVSCSVSGITA
+147 TVSCSVSNITA
-158 NGFTISASSSAT
+158 NGFKISASSSAT
-170 SDIWQYSLNG
+170 ADIWQYSLNG
-180 GTSWTQFSTTAGTSA
+180 GSTWTQFSSTAGTSA
-195 SVTLSSL
+195 SVTLSTL
-202 SPNTTYSVRVRA
+202 LPNTTYSVRVRA

-234 GAVILSCG
+234 GAVLLSCS

-247 AATISLS
+247 AASISLS

-259 YNSAYTNYIT
+259 YNAAYTNYIT

-283 AWSSGTAYRTITL
+283 IWSAGTANRTITL

-348 SLSGF
+348 SISGF
-353 TFADSYSTTIAIT
+353 TFADSYSTTTAIT

-385 ATARNGASIVSYSAV
+385 AAARNGASIVSYSAV

-415 LGTIDTSGT
+415 LGTIGTSGT

-500 TSASSYNSYSSIL
+500 TSASSYNSYTSIL

-760 ARTNLGIAA
+760 ARTNLGISA

-809 PKIMLTTSAVSFQ
+809 PKIMLTTSTVSFQ

>member
-1 MAMTGG
+1 MALSGTFQNYPVSSFGLYCEWSGAQSVTGNY
-7 TAYLVKSE
+7 TDVTLKVYLSYYTLDVGARS
-15 YANYGSAN
+15 
-23 WTTDL
+23 D
-28 YIYVK
+28 
-33 VISQN
+33 
-38 VIANTSTITLGMYV
+38 STISINGVSETYTV
-52 YSRYEIAWSD
+52 PAIEDYSSGWKKKLLKTKTVRVSHNAD
-62 FGTNGTSYIGT
+62 GTKSGVALSASWRFSGTYSGVSIGT
-73 ATSGANCFTFTAGQ
+73 ITA
-87 SGSGTK
+87 ST
-93 WLIENKQV
+93 
-101 TVTHNSNGTLTLP
+101 TVTLNS
-114 IYWHWGVNSSW
+114 I
-125 GQYTGPSGSYNVTLP
+125 
-140 SLDRSAP
+140 DRSAP

-158 NGFTISASSSAT
+158 NGFKISASSSAT
-170 SDIWQYSLNG
+170 ADIWQYSLNG
-180 GTSWTQFSTTAGTSA
+180 GSTWTQFSSTAGTSA
-195 SVTLSSL
+195 SVTLSTL

-214 RKRTNQV
+214 RKRTTQV

-234 GAVILSCG
+234 GAVLLSCG

-247 AATISLS
+247 AASISLS

-259 YNSAYTNYIT
+259 YNAAYTNYIT

-283 AWSSGTAYRTITL
+283 IWSAGTANRTITL

-348 SLSGF
+348 SISGF
-353 TFADSYSTTIAIT
+353 TFADSYSTTTAIT

-385 ATARNGASIVSYSAV
+385 AAARNGASIVSYSAV

-415 LGTIDTSGT
+415 LGTIGTSGT

-500 TSASSYNSYSSIL
+500 TSASSYNSYTSIL

-657 GTGDKFICSTDGMSV
+657 GTGDKFICSTDGVSV

-752 TGAKNAAA
+752 TGAKTAAA
-760 ARTNLGIAA
+760 ARTNLGISA

-786 GNYNFYVIIGRP
+786 GNYNFYVFIGRP
-798 SSTASRASLVV
+798 NSTASRASLVV
-809 PKIMLTTSAVSFQ
+809 PKIMLTTSAISFQ

-837 GSLVTLA
+837 GSLVTLSM
-844 IQGGNGQIN
+844 GNGNGQIN
-853 RVFGI
+853 RVFGV

>member
-1 MAMTGG
+1 MALSGTFQNYPVSSFGLYCEWSGAQSVTGNY
-7 TAYLVKSE
+7 TDVTLKVYLSYYTLEVGARS
-15 YANYGSAN
+15 
-23 WTTDL
+23 D
-28 YIYVK
+28 
-33 VISQN
+33 
-38 VIANTSTITLGMYV
+38 STISINGVSETYTAPAIDD
-52 YSRYEIAWSD
+52 YSSGWKKKLLKTKTVRVSHNAD
-62 FGTNGTSYIGT
+62 GTK
-73 ATSGANCFTFTAGQ
+73 SGVALSASWRF
-87 SGSGTK
+87 SGTYSGVSVGT
-93 WLIENKQV
+93 ITAST
-101 TVTHNSNGTLTLP
+101 TVTLNS
-114 IYWHWGVNSSW
+114 I
-125 GQYTGPSGSYNVTLP
+125 
-140 SLDRSAP
+140 DRTPP
-147 TVSCSVSGITA
+147 TVSCTVSNITA
-158 NGFTISASSSAT
+158 NGFRISAASSAT
-170 SDIWQYSLNG
+170 ADQWFYSLDNG
-180 GTSWTQFSTTAGTSA
+180 GSSTLFSSTAGTSA
-195 SVTLSSL
+195 SITLSNL
-202 SPNTTYSVRVRA
+202 SPNTTYYVRA
-214 RKRTNQV
+214 LARKKSNQV
-221 YGTSSTVSAKTLG
+221 YGESGTITVKTLG
-234 GAVILSCG
+234 GAVLLSCG

-247 AATISLS
+247 AASISLS

-259 YNSAYTNYIT
+259 YNAAYTNYIT

-283 AWSSGTAYRTITL
+283 VWSAGTAYRTITL
-296 TSSERTTLLNAMASV
+296 TSSERTTLLNAMANV

-329 GSAST
+329 GNAST

-353 TFADSYSTTIAIT
+353 TFADSYSTTNAIT

-415 LGTIDTSGT
+415 LGTIGTSGT

-500 TSASSYNSYSSIL
+500 TSASSYNSYTSIL
-513 GSVTATGSSFSFSN
+513 GSVTATSSSFSFSN
-527 LELCNLDSESSYDF
+527 LELCSLDSESSYDF

-577 NTPSPETALHVVGD
+577 NTPSPEAALHVVGD

-597 LTPDEIDYPFDKP
+597 LIPDDIDYTFDKP
-610 YFGTCSTAEATQ
+610 YFGVCETAAATQ
-622 VKVVSC
+622 TKVVTC
-628 PGFELKTGSRIAVQ
+628 DEFRLEKGALLAVQ
-642 FTYGNSASQPKLNVN
+642 FTYANTATSPSMNVN
-657 GTGDKFICSTDGMSV
+657 GTGAIAICGTNGYYVNANMWTANQMV
-672 IADIWRDKETVDF
+672 HF
-685 VYDGSWWI
+685 VYNGTWWI
-693 AIGCLYATTAYYG
+693 ALNCLPATTARYG
-706 LTKLSSSISSSSTTL
+706 ITMLSNSVNSTSGSL
-721 AANSYAVKRAYDRS
+721 AATPYAVKMAYDRN

-752 TGAKNAAA
+752 TGSKTAAA
-760 ARTNLGIAA
+760 ARTNLGISA

-786 GNYNFYVIIGRP
+786 GNYNFYVFIGRP
-798 SSTASRASLVV
+798 NSSASRASLVV

-837 GSLVTLA
+837 GSLVTLSM
-844 IQGGNGQIN
+844 GNGNGQIN
-853 RVFGI
+853 RVFGV

>member
-1 MAMTGG
+1 MALSGTFQNYPVSSFGLYCEWSGVQSVTGNY
-7 TAYLVKSE
+7 TDVTLKVYLSYYTLEVGARS
-15 YANYGSAN
+15 
-23 WTTDL
+23 D
-28 YIYVK
+28 
-33 VISQN
+33 
-38 VIANTSTITLGMYV
+38 STISINGVSETYTAPAIDD
-52 YSRYEIAWSD
+52 YSSGWKKKLLKTKTVRVSHNAD
-62 FGTNGTSYIGT
+62 GTKSGVVLSASWRFSGTYSGVSIGT
-73 ATSGANCFTFTAGQ
+73 ITA
-87 SGSGTK
+87 ST
-93 WLIENKQV
+93 
-101 TVTHNSNGTLTLP
+101 TVTLNS
-114 IYWHWGVNSSW
+114 I
-125 GQYTGPSGSYNVTLP
+125 
-140 SLDRSAP
+140 DRSAP
-147 TVSCSVSGITA
+147 TVSCSVSNITA
-158 NGFTISASSSAT
+158 NGFRISAASSAT
-170 SDIWQYSLNG
+170 ADQWFYSLDNG
-180 GTSWTQFSTTAGTSA
+180 GSSTLFSSTAGTSA
-195 SVTLSSL
+195 SITLSNL
-202 SPNTTYSVRVRA
+202 SPNTTYYVRAMA
-214 RKRTNQV
+214 RKRSNQV
-221 YGTSSTVSAKTLG
+221 YGESGTITVKTLG
-234 GAVILSCG
+234 GAVLLSCG

-247 AATISLS
+247 AASISLS

-259 YNSAYTNYIT
+259 YNAAYTNYIT

-283 AWSSGTAYRTITL
+283 IWSAGTANRTITL

-320 VTKSGSTQI
+320 VTRSGNTQI

-348 SLSGF
+348 SISGF
-353 TFADSYSTTIAIT
+353 TFADSYSTTTAIT

-385 ATARNGASIVSYSAV
+385 AAARNGASIVSYSAV

-415 LGTIDTSGT
+415 LGTIGTSGT

-500 TSASSYNSYSSIL
+500 TSASSYNSYTSIL
-513 GSVTATGSSFSFSN
+513 GSVTATSSSFSFSN

-577 NTPSPETALHVVGD
+577 NTPSPEAALHVVGD
-591 TRIEGT
+591 TRVEGT
-597 LTPDEIDYPFDKP
+597 LIPDDIDYTFDKP
-610 YFGTCSTAEATQ
+610 YFGVCETAAATQ
-622 VKVVSC
+622 TKVVTC
-628 PGFELKTGSRIAVQ
+628 DEFRLEKGALLAVQ
-642 FTYGNSASQPKLNVN
+642 FTYANTATSPSMNVN
-657 GTGDKFICSTDGMSV
+657 GTGAIAICGTNGYYVNANMWTANQMV
-672 IADIWRDKETVDF
+672 HF
-685 VYDGSWWI
+685 VYNGTWWI
-693 AIGCLYATTAYYG
+693 ALNCLPATTARYG
-706 LTKLSSSISSSSTTL
+706 ITMLSNSLNSTSGSL
-721 AANSYAVKRAYDRS
+721 AATPYAVKMAYDRS

-752 TGAKNAAA
+752 TGAKTAAA
-760 ARTNLGIAA
+760 ARTNLGISA

-786 GNYNFYVIIGRP
+786 GNYNFYVFIGRP
-798 SSTASRASLVV
+798 NSSASRASLVV

-837 GSLVTLA
+837 GSLVTLSM
-844 IQGGNGQIN
+844 GNGNGQIN
-853 RVFGI
+853 RVFGV

>member
-1 MAMTGG
+1 MALSGTFQNYPVSSFGLYCEWSGVQSVTGNY
-7 TAYLVKSE
+7 TDVTLKVYLSYYTLEVGARS
-15 YANYGSAN
+15 
-23 WTTDL
+23 D
-28 YIYVK
+28 
-33 VISQN
+33 
-38 VIANTSTITLGMYV
+38 STISINGVSETYTAPAIDD
-52 YSRYEIAWSD
+52 YSSGWKKKLLKTKTVRVSHNAD
-62 FGTNGTSYIGT
+62 GTK
-73 ATSGANCFTFTAGQ
+73 SGVALSASWRF
-87 SGSGTK
+87 SGTYSGVSVGT
-93 WLIENKQV
+93 ITAST
-101 TVTHNSNGTLTLP
+101 TVTLNS
-114 IYWHWGVNSSW
+114 I
-125 GQYTGPSGSYNVTLP
+125 
-140 SLDRSAP
+140 DRTPP
-147 TVSCSVSGITA
+147 TVSCTVSNITA
-158 NGFTISASSSAT
+158 NGFRISAASSAT
-170 SDIWQYSLNG
+170 ADQWFYSLDNG
-180 GTSWTQFSTTAGTSA
+180 GSSTLFSSTAGTSA
-195 SVTLSSL
+195 SITLSNL
-202 SPNTTYSVRVRA
+202 SPNTTYYVRA
-214 RKRTNQV
+214 LARKKSNQV
-221 YGTSSTVSAKTLG
+221 YGESGTITVKTLG
-234 GAVILSCG
+234 GAVLLSCG

-247 AATISLS
+247 AASISLS

-259 YNSAYTNYIT
+259 YNAAYTNYIT

-283 AWSSGTAYRTITL
+283 VWSAGTAYRTITL
-296 TSSERTTLLNAMASV
+296 TASERTTLLNAMASV

-320 VTKSGSTQI
+320 VTKSGSTKI

-348 SLSGF
+348 SLFGF
-353 TFADSYSTTIAIT
+353 TFADSYSTTTAIT
-366 DNDQVLIQDYSR
+366 DNNQVLIQDYSR

-415 LGTIDTSGT
+415 LGTIGTSGT

-500 TSASSYNSYSSIL
+500 TSASSYNSYTSIL
-513 GSVTATGSSFSFSN
+513 GSVTATSSSFSFSN

-577 NTPSPETALHVVGD
+577 NTPSPEAALHVVGD
-591 TRIEGT
+591 TRVEGM
-597 LTPDEIDYPFDKP
+597 LIPDDIDYTFDKP
-610 YFGTCSTAEATQ
+610 YFGVCETAAATQ
-622 VKVVSC
+622 TKAVTCDEFRLEK
-628 PGFELKTGSRIAVQ
+628 GALLAVQ
-642 FTYGNSASQPKLNVN
+642 FTYANTATSPSMNVN
-657 GTGDKFICSTDGMSV
+657 GTGAIAICGTNGYYVNANMWTANQMV
-672 IADIWRDKETVDF
+672 HF
-685 VYDGSWWI
+685 VYNGTWWI
-693 AIGCLYATTAYYG
+693 ALNCLPATTARYG
-706 LTKLSSSISSSSTTL
+706 ITMLSNSLNSTSGSL
-721 AANSYAVKRAYDRS
+721 AATPYAVKMAYDRN

-752 TGAKNAAA
+752 TGAKTAAA
-760 ARTNLGIAA
+760 ARTNLGISA

-786 GNYNFYVIIGRP
+786 GNYNFYVFIGRP
-798 SSTASRASLVV
+798 NSSASRASLVV

-837 GSLVTLA
+837 GSLVTLSM
-844 IQGGNGQIN
+844 GNGNGQIN
-853 RVFGI
+853 RVFGV

>member
-1 MAMTGG
+1 MALSGTFQNYPVSSFGLYCEWSGVQSVTGNY
-7 TAYLVKSE
+7 TDVTLKVYLSYYTLEVGARS
-15 YANYGSAN
+15 
-23 WTTDL
+23 D
-28 YIYVK
+28 
-33 VISQN
+33 
-38 VIANTSTITLGMYV
+38 STISINGVSETYTAPAIDD
-52 YSRYEIAWSD
+52 YSSGWKKKLLKTKTVRVSHNAD
-62 FGTNGTSYIGT
+62 GTKSGVALSASWRFSGTYSGVSIGT
-73 ATSGANCFTFTAGQ
+73 ITA
-87 SGSGTK
+87 ST
-93 WLIENKQV
+93 
-101 TVTHNSNGTLTLP
+101 TVTLNS
-114 IYWHWGVNSSW
+114 I
-125 GQYTGPSGSYNVTLP
+125 
-140 SLDRSAP
+140 DRSAP

-158 NGFTISASSSAT
+158 NGFKISASSSAAA
-170 SDIWQYSLNG
+170 DIWQYSLNG
-180 GTSWTQFSTTAGTSA
+180 GSTWTQFSSTAGTSA
-195 SVTLSSL
+195 SVTLSTL

-214 RKRTNQV
+214 RKRANQV
-221 YGTSSTVSAKTLG
+221 YGTSSTISAKTLG
-234 GAVILSCG
+234 GAVLLSCG

-247 AATISLS
+247 AASISLS

-259 YNSAYTNYIT
+259 YNAAYTNHIT

-283 AWSSGTAYRTITL
+283 IWSAGTANRTITL

-348 SLSGF
+348 SISGF
-353 TFADSYSTTIAIT
+353 TFADSYSTTTAIT

-385 ATARNGASIVSYSAV
+385 AAARNGASIVSYSAV

-415 LGTIDTSGT
+415 LGIIGTSGT

-837 GSLVTLA
+837 GSLVTLSM
-844 IQGGNGQIN
+844 GNGNGQIN
-853 RVFGI
+853 RVFGV

>member
-1 MAMTGG
+1 MALSGTFQNYPVSSFGLYCEWSGVQSVTGNY
-7 TAYLVKSE
+7 TDITLNVYLSYYTLAVGARS
-15 YANYGSAN
+15 
-23 WTTDL
+23 D
-28 YIYVK
+28 
-33 VISQN
+33 
-38 VIANTSTITLGMYV
+38 STISVNGVSETYTAPAIND
-52 YSRYEIAWSD
+52 YSSGWKKKLLKTKTVRVSHNAD
-62 FGTNGTSYIGT
+62 GTKSGVVLSASWRFSGTYSGVSIGT
-73 ATSGANCFTFTAGQ
+73 ITA
-87 SGSGTK
+87 SA
-93 WLIENKQV
+93 
-101 TVTHNSNGTLTLP
+101 TVTLNS
-114 IYWHWGVNSSW
+114 I
-125 GQYTGPSGSYNVTLP
+125 
-140 SLDRSAP
+140 DRTAP
-147 TVSCSVSGITA
+147 TVSCSVSNITA

-180 GTSWTQFSTTAGTSA
+180 GSTWTQFSATAGTSA
-195 SVTLSSL
+195 TVTLSSL

-221 YGTSSTVSAKTLG
+221 YGTSGTVSAKTLG
-234 GAVILSCG
+234 GAVLLSCG

-247 AATISLS
+247 AATVSLS
-254 LRVTV
+254 LRVTA
-259 YNSAYTNYIT
+259 YNAAYTNYIT

-283 AWSSGTAYRTITL
+283 IWSAGTANRTITL

-329 GSAST
+329 GNAST
-334 CTCTIR
+334 CTCTVS
-340 TSQANSGP
+340 TSASNSGP
-348 SLSGF
+348 TLSGF
-353 TFADSYSTTIAIT
+353 TFADSYSTTTAIT
-366 DNDQVLIQDYSR
+366 GNNQVLIQDYSR

-400 CSGVTKSNTTGAALS
+400 CSGVTKSNTSGAALS
-415 LGTIDTSGT
+415 LGTIGTSGT

>member
-1 MAMTGG
+1 MALSGTFQNYPVSSFGLYCEWSGAQSVTGNY
-7 TAYLVKSE
+7 TDVTLKVYLSYYTLDVGARS
-15 YANYGSAN
+15 
-23 WTTDL
+23 D
-28 YIYVK
+28 
-33 VISQN
+33 
-38 VIANTSTITLGMYV
+38 STISINGVSETYTV
-52 YSRYEIAWSD
+52 PAIEDYSSGWKKKLLKTKTVRVSHNAD
-62 FGTNGTSYIGT
+62 GTKSGVALSASWRFSGTYSGVSIGT
-73 ATSGANCFTFTAGQ
+73 ITA
-87 SGSGTK
+87 ST
-93 WLIENKQV
+93 
-101 TVTHNSNGTLTLP
+101 TVTLNS
-114 IYWHWGVNSSW
+114 I
-125 GQYTGPSGSYNVTLP
+125 
-140 SLDRSAP
+140 DRSAP

-158 NGFTISASSSAT
+158 NGFKISASSSAAA
-170 SDIWQYSLNG
+170 DIWQYSLNG
-180 GTSWTQFSTTAGTSA
+180 GSTWTQFSSTAGTSA
-195 SVTLSSL
+195 SVTLSTL

-214 RKRTNQV
+214 RKRANQV
-221 YGTSSTVSAKTLG
+221 YGTSSTISAKTLG
-234 GAVILSCG
+234 GAVLLSCG

-247 AATISLS
+247 AASISLS

-259 YNSAYTNYIT
+259 YNAAYTNYIT

-283 AWSSGTAYRTITL
+283 VWSAGTAYRTITL
-296 TSSERTTLLNAMASV
+296 TASERTTLLNAMASV

-353 TFADSYSTTIAIT
+353 TFADSYSTTTAIT
-366 DNDQVLIQDYSR
+366 DNNQVLIQDYSR

-415 LGTIDTSGT
+415 LGTIGTSGT

-500 TSASSYNSYSSIL
+500 TSASSYNSYTSIL
-513 GSVTATGSSFSFSN
+513 GSVTATSSSFSFSN

-577 NTPSPETALHVVGD
+577 NTPSPEAALHVVGD

-597 LTPDEIDYPFDKP
+597 LIPNNIDYTFDKP
-610 YFGTCSTAEATQ
+610 YFGVCETAAATQ